1 MKKHIANIL
10 TGFRILGSI
19 MMLFFQVFSVE
30 FYILYLFCG
39 LSDIVDGIIARKTN
53 SITSF
58 SSKFDSAADFI
69 FAVVALIKLLPAL
82 SIPNWLWLWI
92 LIIAAI
98 KVFNIMWGVVFEK
111 RIVVEHT
118 LLNKI
123 TGLMLFILPLTLPFI
138 ELRYSA
144 VAVCA
149 VATFAAVQE
158 GHYIRTG
165 KEIS

>member
-1 MKKHIANIL
+1 MKRHIANIL

-19 MMLFFQVFSVE
+19 LMLFFQVFSIP

-39 LSDIVDGIIARKTN
+39 LSDLIDGIIARKTN
-53 SITSF
+53 SITDF
-58 SSKFDSAADFI
+58 SSKFDSSADLI
-69 FAVVALIKLLPAL
+69 FAAAALIKILPAL

-92 LIIAAI
+92 LMIAAI
-98 KVFNIMWGVVFEK
+98 KVFNMAWGIAFEK

-118 LLNKI
+118 IMNKI
-123 TGLMLFILPLTLPFI
+123 TGLLLFILPLTLPFI
-138 ELRYSA
+138 EFEYSA
-144 VAVCA
+144 IAVCA

-165 KEIS
+165 KEIT